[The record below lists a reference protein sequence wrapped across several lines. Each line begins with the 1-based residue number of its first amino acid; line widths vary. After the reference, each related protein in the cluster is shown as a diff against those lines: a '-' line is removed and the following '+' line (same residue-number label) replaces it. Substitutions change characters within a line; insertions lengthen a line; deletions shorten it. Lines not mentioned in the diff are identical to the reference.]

1 MSAAIQA
8 PHTLPVRVIQS
19 DAEAIATARDYAAT
33 IAPGAAARD
42 RSGAHPL
49 AELEALAATG
59 LLGIRVPRAF
69 GGAEV
74 SHVTVAE
81 VFRIISAA
89 DASIG
94 QIPQNHF
101 VFLEGLR
108 IVASQ
113 AQQRFFFAEVLRGAR
128 FGNAQTE
135 RGTKHAKAL
144 NTRLTPLPDGTYRLS
159 GTKYYCTGALS
170 AQWIPVLAL
179 DEHDKQVLAYVERRA
194 PGVAVVDDW
203 NAIGQRATASG
214 TVTLTDA
221 IVPRADVVPH
231 WQLFEA
237 PQIWTP
243 IANLPHVA
251 IDVGIAE
258 AAFDDAIGY
267 LRSRARPWYETGLE
281 RAADDPLTLERIG
294 RLAARLHAAQELL
307 LTAAAHLDTLTGS
320 LDDTTAA
327 LASLQIG
334 QAKAYAGDVAVE
346 IGNELFAIAGA
357 SAADASHNLDRHWRN
372 ARTHT
377 LHDPNRW
384 RYHRLGD
391 HFLNGRLP
399 PNNRAN

>member
-1 MSAAIQA
+1 MSAAMKTVPARI
-8 PHTLPVRVIQS
+8 IES
-19 DAEAIATARDYAAT
+19 DAEAIAAAT
-33 IAPGAAARD
+33 QFAAAVAPEAAARD
-42 RSGAHPL
+42 RSGAHPF

-59 LLGIRVPRAF
+59 LLGIRVPREF

-74 SHVTVAE
+74 SHVTVAG

-89 DASIG
+89 DPSIG

-101 VFLEGLR
+101 VFLEALR
-108 IVASQ
+108 YTASP

-144 NTRLTPLPDGTYRLS
+144 NTQLVPQPSGDYLLT

-179 DEHDKQVLAYVERRA
+179 DEHGKQVLAYVERHA

-214 TVTLTDA
+214 TVTLQDVH
-221 IVPRADVVPH
+221 VPRANVVPH
-231 WQLFEA
+231 WRLFEA

-243 IANLPHVA
+243 VANLPHAA
-251 IDVGIAE
+251 IDIGIAQ
-258 AAFDDAIGY
+258 AAFADALEY
-267 LRSRARPWYETGLE
+267 LRTRARPWYESGFD
-281 RAADDPLTLERIG
+281 RASDDPLILERIG
-294 RLAARLHAAQELL
+294 RLAARLHAAEALV
-307 LTAAAHLDTLTGS
+307 LTAAEHLDAIAGPLDATTG
-320 LDDTTAA
+320 A

-357 SAADASHNLDRHWRN
+357 SGADASHVLDRHFRN

-391 HFLNGRLP
+391 HYLNGRLP